1 MLSAPNIQETL
12 QRLAAQ
18 RPIFHSEADFQ
29 HALAWSVHQSD
40 PNAVIRLEVP
50 FRTDDYS
57 EYLDL
62 LIISGDQSFAVEL
75 KYKTR
80 RVVHRHADEE
90 FSLKQQGAQDLGRYD
105 FLADV
110 GRLERFIA
118 AKRAAS
124 GCAILVTNDSS
135 YWSAPA
141 RPGTVDEK
149 FRLNEGRVIH
159 GSLAWLEHAS
169 AGTMRSR
176 EKPVT
181 LTGHYA
187 AAWKPYS
194 FPCATPGGEFRFLA
208 WHVQ

>member
-1 MLSAPNIQETL
+1 MLSAKNIQDTL
-12 QRLAAQ
+12 QRLADQ

-29 HALAWSVHQSD
+29 HALAWSVHKSY
-40 PNAVIRLEVP
+40 PNAVIRLELP
-50 FRTDDYS
+50 FRTEDSS

-62 LIISGDQSFAVEL
+62 QVTDGNQSFAVEL

-80 RVVHRHADEE
+80 RLVYQHGGEE

-110 GRLERFIA
+110 GRLERFVA
-118 AKRAAS
+118 AKRTAS
-124 GCAILVTNDSS
+124 GCAILVTNDPS
-135 YWSAPA
+135 YWSEPA
-141 RPGTVDEK
+141 RPGTVDEM

-176 EKPVT
+176 ERPIII
-181 LTGHYA
+181 TGNYT
-187 AAWKPYS
+187 AAWKPFS
-194 FPCATPGGEFRFLA
+194 APCKLPGGEFRFLA
-208 WHVQ
+208 WHVG

>member
-1 MLSAPNIQETL
+1 MFSAKDIQETL

-50 FRTDDYS
+50 FRNDDYS

-62 LIISGDQSFAVEL
+62 HIISGNQSFAVEL

-80 RVVHRHADEE
+80 QVVHRHADEE
-90 FSLKQQGAQDLGRYD
+90 FSLKQQGAQDIGRYD

-110 GRLERFIA
+110 GRLERFVA
-118 AKRAAS
+118 AKRATS

-135 YWSAPA
+135 YWSASA
-141 RPGTVDEK
+141 RLGTVDEK
-149 FRLNEGRVIH
+149 FRLSEGRIIH
-159 GSLAWLEHAS
+159 GLLAWHEHAS
-169 AGTMRSR
+169 AGTMRGR
-176 EKPVT
+176 ERPIA
-181 LTGHYA
+181 LTGRYV

-194 FPCATPGGEFRFLA
+194 TPCAAPGGEFRFLA
-208 WHVQ
+208 WHIL